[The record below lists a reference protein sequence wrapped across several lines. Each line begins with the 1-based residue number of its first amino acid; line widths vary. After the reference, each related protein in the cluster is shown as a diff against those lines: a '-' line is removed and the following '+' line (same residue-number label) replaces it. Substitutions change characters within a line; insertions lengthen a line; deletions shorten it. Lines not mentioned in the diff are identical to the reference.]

1 MMALP
6 QQSTRGQRDT
16 QPRQKATGCDKVGAS
31 SEILPLLLIFTLLNP
46 QYLNPSAN
54 QVSTKRARSV
64 HVFQISEVEHR
75 DLTLLKAASRAH
87 HFALSAA
94 PICRSPAPKEGRE
107 RIEEEE
113 ERTLISEISQVI
125 VDPRRTKAWR
135 RSRDRTESAGRP
147 IRFDCLRE
155 ISISPSRKGA
165 SKVGEIWPAMA
176 LGPWGCLSRGQNA
189 LSSVV
194 RSIHGRGHHRL

>member
-54 QVSTKRARSV
+54 QVSTERARSV

-94 PICRSPAPKEGRE
+94 PICRSLAPKEGRE
-107 RIEEEE
+107 RG
-113 ERTLISEISQVI
+113 ER
-125 VDPRRTKAWR
+125 
-135 RSRDRTESAGRP
+135 G
-147 IRFDCLRE
+147 
-155 ISISPSRKGA
+155 SRKRR
-165 SKVGEIWPAMA
+165 
-176 LGPWGCLSRGQNA
+176 RGDSYLRN
-189 LSSVV
+189 
-194 RSIHGRGHHRL
+194 